1 MKKILLC
8 VIFIGITYSQSTGM
22 FANPGESLIGIE
34 GQYDSE
40 DIEGG
45 SATTTSVGG
54 SYVLNGNLEI
64 VVSYDMGEFKNDD
77 NSDFDFNVD
86 GLSYGG
92 YYHMKENETYPL
104 NVKIG
109 GFYGDA
115 KASADWLDDAGAEI
129 KSNATA
135 FDGGVYK
142 NIYQK
147 DSMTIMGFF
156 NFHSIATEVTT
167 EIEENAYYYASSN
180 TETDDYNSTR
190 IGLAIRNGNLFIEPS
205 IGRNDDESSFNV
217 SFGYLL
223 PQ

>member
-45 SATTTSVGG
+45 SSTTTSVGG

-64 VVSYDMGEFKNDD
+64 GVSYDMGEFKNDD

-86 GLSYGG
+86 GLTYGG
-92 YYHMKENETYPL
+92 YYHMKENETLPL
-104 NVKIG
+104 SVKIG

-135 FDGGVYK
+135 FGGGVYK

-147 DSMTIMGFF
+147 DSMTIKGFF
-156 NFHSIATEVTT
+156 NFHSIVTEVTT
-167 EIEENAYYYASSN
+167 EIEESAYFYASSN

-205 IGRNDDESSFNV
+205 IGRNDDESSFDV
-217 SFGYLL
+217 TFGFLL

>member
-45 SATTTSVGG
+45 SAITTSVGG

-64 VVSYDMGEFKNDD
+64 GVSYDMGEFKNDD

-92 YYHMKENETYPL
+92 YYHMKENETFPL
-104 NVKIG
+104 SIKIG

-135 FDGGVYK
+135 FGGGVYK

-156 NFHSIATEVTT
+156 NFHSIVTEVTT

-205 IGRNDDESSFNV
+205 IGRNDDEC
-217 SFGYLL
+217 
-223 PQ
+223 